1 MTEEHVH
8 DPEFEEHMSFRNYL
22 RDVILGAHDGLVSV
36 FALVIGVAAGG
47 FGPKD
52 VLLTGVA
59 GMVAGA
65 ISMSIGEYISTKSQ
79 EEVYDAEKRLEEG
92 HIRDHLD
99 HEKGELR
106 EFYEAKGFSGDI
118 LEEIIETIA
127 ADPVVL
133 LREMMMAEF
142 GVLEEE
148 RRSPITATIIV
159 GIAFAIGSSLPVIPF
174 FFVNSTSS
182 GVIIAT
188 ILSVIGLFAIG
199 GTKAWVTQTNISKSG
214 LENLTLGGAGA
225 IITFIIG
232 SLIGNSI

>member
-1 MTEEHVH
+1 MTDEHVH
-8 DPEFEEHMSFRNYL
+8 ASEFEEHMAFRNYM
-22 RDVILGAHDGLVSV
+22 RDLILGANDGLVSV

-47 FGPKD
+47 FGPKNI
-52 VLLTGVA
+52 LLTGVA

-65 ISMSIGEYISTKSQ
+65 ISMSIGEYVSTKSQ
-79 EEVYDAEKRLEEG
+79 EEVYDAEKRLEAS
-92 HIRDHLD
+92 HIENHLD

-127 ADPVVL
+127 ADPVIL

-142 GVLEEE
+142 GVLEGE

-159 GIAFAIGSSLPVIPF
+159 GIAFAFGSSLPVIPF
-174 FFVNSTSS
+174 LFVNSTST
-182 GVIIAT
+182 GIIIAS
-188 ILSVIGLFAIG
+188 ILSIIGLFAIG
-199 GTKAWVTQTNISKSG
+199 GIKAWVTETNISRSG